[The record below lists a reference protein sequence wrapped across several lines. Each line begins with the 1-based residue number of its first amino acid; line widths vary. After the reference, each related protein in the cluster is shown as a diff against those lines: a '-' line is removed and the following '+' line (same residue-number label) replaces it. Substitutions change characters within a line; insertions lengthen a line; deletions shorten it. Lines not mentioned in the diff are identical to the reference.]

1 MIIALVVFASN
12 AASNVPEDIAK
23 QSVSESAFATNGIV
37 SSGYIETSS
46 YSLDDFKIDE
56 QDDVDIDGLGPLPA
70 SASAENDKVRHVMF
84 SGTIKNDYF
93 ETVFTGESYYAKQG
107 DNWILISGPTVS
119 DSHTIPLKG
128 VSALNDS
135 NASSGGQYSVTGFSS
150 TLDED
155 NGTYTSKAT
164 QEIEYDFWFGKDT
177 ATITRD
183 FVFDGAQWKPVDD
196 VSVVESEST
205 FDLNGKSFKTVDGGT
220 MRNDQS
226 VNTTITFTDDENAD
240 SIGGEYSL
248 SFVNSGSSENYIPF
262 SLEGSLS
269 GAIKHRFGEDSFE
282 LTLYDSTNSV
292 TFIGSTSSFAASAE
306 TGKAPTLTLKT
317 TTDTV
322 YYRSTAWGATSERK
336 LQTTYQS
343 FVEEL

>member
-1 MIIALVVFASN
+1 
-12 AASNVPEDIAK
+12 
-23 QSVSESAFATNGIV
+23 
-37 SSGYIETSS
+37 
-46 YSLDDFKIDE
+46 
-56 QDDVDIDGLGPLPA
+56 
-70 SASAENDKVRHVMF
+70 MF

-317 TTDTV
+317 TTDAV

>member
-1 MIIALVVFASN
+1 MFASN
-12 AASNVPEDIAK
+12 VTSNVPEGIAK
-23 QSVSESAFATNGIV
+23 QSVSESTFATSGIV
-37 SSGYIETSS
+37 SSGYIESSS
-46 YSLDDFKIDE
+46 YSLDDFEIDE
-56 QDDVDIDGLGPLPA
+56 QKDVDIDVLGSLSTTA
-70 SASAENDKVRHVMF
+70 SVENDKARHVMF

-93 ETVFTGESYYAKQG
+93 ETVFTGESYYVKQG
-107 DNWILISGPTVS
+107 DNWVLISGPTIS

-128 VSALNDS
+128 VSSLNSS
-135 NASSGGQYSVTGFSS
+135 NASPSSQYSVTGFSS

-177 ATITRD
+177 ATITQN

-196 VSVVESEST
+196 ISVVESKSA
-205 FDLNGKSFKTVDGGT
+205 FDLDGKSFKAVDGGT
-220 MRNDQS
+220 TRNDQS
-226 VNTTITFTDDENAD
+226 VNTTITFTNDEDAD
-240 SIGGEYSL
+240 GIEGEYSL

-262 SLEGSLS
+262 SLEGSFS

-282 LTLYDSTNSV
+282 FTLYDSANNI
-292 TFIGSTSSFAASAE
+292 TFVGSTSYFAASAE
-306 TGKAPTLTLKT
+306 TGKAPTLTIKT

-322 YYRSTAWGATSERK
+322 YYRSTAWGATNERK

-343 FVEEL
+343 FVEQL